1 MKIKLSTN
9 VDNFVHF
16 VEKLLCVSRETIVL
30 VASYV
35 PRETFFKLT
44 TVCYLINERSLIR
57 FLCVGKDPRI
67 KSEDDIY
74 LSLRGAKRRGNLES
88 GLPRYA
94 RSDKRNIF

>member
-9 VDNFVHF
+9 VDKFVHS
-16 VEKLLCVSRETIVL
+16 VENYYVFHVKQLFF

-67 KSEDDIY
+67 KSENDI
-74 LSLRGAKRRGNLES
+74 
-88 GLPRYA
+88 
-94 RSDKRNIF
+94 

>member
-9 VDNFVHF
+9 VDNFVHS
-16 VEKLLCVSRETIVL
+16 VENYYVVSRETIVL

-67 KSEDDIY
+67 KSEDDI
-74 LSLRGAKRRGNLES
+74 LNLLDSSEFRIDV
-88 GLPRYA
+88 G
-94 RSDKRNIF
+94 KGVV

>member
-1 MKIKLSTN
+1 MKIKFSTN
-9 VDNFVHF
+9 VDNFVHS
-16 VEKLLCVSRETIVL
+16 VENYYVVSRETIVL

-67 KSEDDIY
+67 KSEDDI
-74 LSLRGAKRRGNLES
+74 LNLLDSSEYRIDV
-88 GLPRYA
+88 G
-94 RSDKRNIF
+94 KGVV

>member
-1 MKIKLSTN
+1 MWIT
-9 VDNFVHF
+9 
-16 VEKLLCVSRETIVL
+16 LCILWKTIETIVL

-67 KSEDDIY
+67 KSENDI
-74 LSLRGAKRRGNLES
+74 LNLLDNSEFRIDVGKGAV
-88 GLPRYA
+88 
-94 RSDKRNIF
+94 

>member
-1 MKIKLSTN
+1 MKIKFSTN
-9 VDNFVHF
+9 VDNFVHS
-16 VEKLLCVSRETIVL
+16 VENYYVVSRETIVL

-67 KSEDDIY
+67 KSENDI
-74 LSLRGAKRRGNLES
+74 LNLLDSSEFRIDV
-88 GLPRYA
+88 G
-94 RSDKRNIF
+94 KGVV

>member
-1 MKIKLSTN
+1 MKIKFFPKCGELC
-9 VDNFVHF
+9 VFCG
-16 VEKLLCVSRETIVL
+16 KLLCVSRETIVL

-67 KSEDDIY
+67 KSEDDI
-74 LSLRGAKRRGNLES
+74 LNLLDNSEFCHCEEQ
-88 GLPRYA
+88 
-94 RSDKRNIF
+94 SDVAI